1 MTDHSIKLLLEP
13 MPPQTEHETLL
24 FPISIDPAQEVYR
37 DPYTVINRQ
46 TAHFDGFTKE
56 YYCMEKGLR
65 AAIIP
70 IRGHEIL
77 LTRQYRFMAN
87 RISIEI
93 PGGGVNGGEQP
104 MDAAVRECFEETG
117 IRCLNP
123 QPLINFQPGL
133 DIYHN
138 PSFIFVSEQLE
149 DADSA
154 NNERFLWMPFDE
166 AESRVYA
173 EEIND
178 ALSVIGILALAKRFR
193 RPA

>member
-1 MTDHSIKLLLEP
+1 MQ
-13 MPPQTEHETLL
+13 PQTNHETLL
-24 FPISIDPAQEVYR
+24 FPISIDPAEEVYR

-56 YYCMEKGLR
+56 YFCMERGIR

-70 IRGHEIL
+70 IRGDQIL
-77 LTRQYRFMAN
+77 LTRQYRFLAN
-87 RISIEI
+87 RISTEI
-93 PGGGVNGGEQP
+93 PGGGVDDGEQP
-104 MDAAVRECFEETG
+104 IHAAVRECFEETG

-123 QPLINFQPGL
+123 EPLIKFQPGL
-133 DIYHN
+133 DTYHN
-138 PSFIFVSEQLE
+138 PTFIFASDQLE
-149 DADSA
+149 GAD
-154 NNERFLWMPFDE
+154 NLEHERFLWMPFDE

-173 EEIND
+173 EEISD